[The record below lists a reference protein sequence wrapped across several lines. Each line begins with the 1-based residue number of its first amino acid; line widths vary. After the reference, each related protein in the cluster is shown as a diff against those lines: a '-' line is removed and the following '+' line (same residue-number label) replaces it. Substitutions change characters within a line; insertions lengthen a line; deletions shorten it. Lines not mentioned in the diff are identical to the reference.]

1 MTAQQQRATS
11 FGSIAQDYDRLRPSP
26 PAQALDWLIPPGCG
40 TALDLAAGTGLF
52 TRALARRVPEVIA
65 VEPDE
70 RMRAV
75 LAGRSPQVRALE
87 GSAEAIPL
95 PDASVDAVFVSAA
108 WHWFD
113 PGAAIAEIGRVL
125 RDGGRLG
132 VVWTSRDRT
141 VDWVFEIDA
150 ARQADPDSAV
160 EATDEALRR
169 RLEQRHRFTLPEHAP
184 FGSAAHERFD
194 FTRTMTLDEVVAWLG
209 TYSQVIVA
217 DPQDRDARLARV
229 RTVLEEHAAGAD
241 TIEIPLGSECWRT
254 DRLPR

>member
-1 MTAQQQRATS
+1 
-11 FGSIAQDYDRLRPSP
+11 
-26 PAQALDWLIPPGCG
+26 
-40 TALDLAAGTGLF
+40 
-52 TRALARRVPEVIA
+52 
-65 VEPDE
+65 
-70 RMRAV
+70 
-75 LAGRSPQVRALE
+75 
-87 GSAEAIPL
+87 
-95 PDASVDAVFVSAA
+95 
-108 WHWFD
+108 
-113 PGAAIAEIGRVL
+113 
-125 RDGGRLG
+125 
-132 VVWTSRDRT
+132 
-141 VDWVFEIDA
+141 VFEIDA

-160 EATDEALRR
+160 EASDEALRR